1 VQLSDVVVVG
11 AGILGLAVAR
21 ELSGRH
27 PELAVTVLEREAD
40 VGRHQTGHNSGV
52 IHSGIY
58 YTPGSLKARMCVTGS
73 RLMYEY
79 CAEQGVPVERC
90 GKLIVAIRPEELG
103 RMEELERRGR
113 ANGVEGVRRLTSA
126 EIGEVEPNARG
137 VAALHVPGTGITDYG
152 QVTRVMAVELRG
164 RGVAVRTGVRVRA
177 IRPGARPVVVTSE
190 GEIETRMVVSCA
202 GLWSDRLAAA
212 SGAPSDPRIV
222 PFRGGYLHVRPTA
235 DPVNAPLLRGLV
247 YPVPDPELPFLG
259 VHVTKHVDGEFVLG
273 PTALLAGARD
283 AYRIWKLRPRDVLD
297 TLTWPGTYRMA
308 RTFWRTGFTEIAMAA
323 SRARFVQ
330 AAAEY
335 VPAVAGLGVVG
346 PDIGG
351 VRAQAVG
358 RNGALVDDFVI
369 SETPGALHV
378 RNAPSP
384 AATSSLALAQE
395 LADRVEASESWAGVG
410 SA

>member
-1 VQLSDVVVVG
+1 
-11 AGILGLAVAR
+11 
-21 ELSGRH
+21 
-27 PELAVTVLEREAD
+27 VLEREPE

-58 YTPGSLKARMCVTGS
+58 YTPGSLKARLCVEGS
-73 RLMYEY
+73 RLMYDF
-79 CAEQGVPVERC
+79 CAEHDVPVERC
-90 GKLIVAIRPEELG
+90 GKLIVAIREDELG
-103 RMEELERRGR
+103 RLEELERRGQ
-113 ANGVEGVRRLTSA
+113 ANGVAGVRRLTGA
-126 EIGEVEPNARG
+126 EIREVEPNARG
-137 VAALHVPGTGITDYG
+137 VAALHCPTTGITDYG
-152 QVTRVMAVELRG
+152 AVTRAMAGELRR
-164 RGVAVRTGVRVRA
+164 RGVEVRTGVEVHA
-177 IRPGARPVVVTSE
+177 IRSAGQPGPGGSGAHPVLTTSDGEMRAR
-190 GEIETRMVVSCA
+190 IVVSCA
-202 GLWSDRLAAA
+202 GLWSDRLAVA
-212 SGAPSDPRIV
+212 SGAPADPRIV

-235 DPVNAPLLRGLV
+235 STSGPAAEPLLRGLV

-283 AYRIWKLRPRDVLD
+283 AYRIWKVRPRDVLD
-297 TLTWPGTYRMA
+297 TLTWPGTWRMA

-323 SRARFVQ
+323 SRKRFVA

-335 VPAVAGLGVVG
+335 VPAVADLGVVG

-351 VRAQAVG
+351 IRAQAVA

-369 SETPGALHV
+369 SQTPGALHV

-384 AATSSLALAQE
+384 AATSSLALARE

-410 SA
+410 TA